1 MRSRMNF
8 MLFSFPPLQYPLY
21 TLLVF
26 DSRQHA
32 IPVAWVI
39 TRTITKQDVCE
50 WMKALV
56 DKVRAVD
63 STWRINGFIIDDPAL
78 EIDPIR
84 YEIICYFNLIFASFS
99 NRFDGIVGKHF
110 AAPFSSVCGVFED
123 HGLGL

>member
-1 MRSRMNF
+1 

-84 YEIICYFNLIFASFS
+84 YEIICYFILSLHLLVTNMMVL
-99 NRFDGIVGKHF
+99 
-110 AAPFSSVCGVFED
+110 
-123 HGLGL
+123 